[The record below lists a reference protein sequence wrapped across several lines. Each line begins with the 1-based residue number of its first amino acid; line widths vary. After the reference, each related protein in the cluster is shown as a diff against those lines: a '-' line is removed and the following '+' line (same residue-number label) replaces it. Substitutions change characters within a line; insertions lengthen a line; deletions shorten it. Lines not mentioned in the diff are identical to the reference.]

1 MSHWSTSWWKL
12 LARSLGRGGSL
23 SVAGAVTADA
33 VALAACWHLAY
44 LFRMGVERWQ
54 PARAWY
60 DDYVLAAVVCANLLG
75 LAWAGLYR
83 MPWRFFGFA
92 ELSRIVAVVGGVGVV
107 GGVVVVSAE
116 LSKVA
121 RSVLVLHPVFSI
133 LALCLMRM
141 MVRVL
146 WEHAQRQMA
155 AAQPGTVR
163 RAVMMGAGP
172 AAQVLLQRL
181 RGQGGWLVVAAF
193 DDEPALQGRSVL
205 GVPVK
210 GRLGSVAESK
220 LLPKVDYVI
229 VAIPPAREAEHA
241 RAMELAYRTGK
252 TVVPWEPASA

>member
-1 MSHWSTSWWKL
+1 MRSASNLWKPL
-12 LARSLGRGGSL
+12 VRALGRGGL
-23 SVAGAVTADA
+23 AATALAVAADA
-33 VALAACWHLAY
+33 LALAACWHLGY

-54 PARAWY
+54 PARPWY
-60 DDYVLAAVVCANLLG
+60 DDYVLAAVVAANLLG

-92 ELSRIVAVVGGVGVV
+92 ELSRIVGVVGVV
-107 GGVVVVSAE
+107 GVVSGVAVVSAE

-141 MVRVL
+141 VVRVV
-146 WEHAQRQMA
+146 WEHAQRQAA
-155 AAQPGTVR
+155 AAQPGAVR
-163 RAVMMGAGP
+163 RALLLGAGP
-172 AAQVLLQRL
+172 SAQVLVQRL

-193 DDEPALQGRSVL
+193 DDAPELQGRSVL
-205 GVPVK
+205 GIPVK
-210 GRLGSVAESK
+210 GRLGAVAESK

-229 VAIPPAREAEHA
+229 VAIPPAQEAEHA

-252 TVVPWEPASA
+252 TVVPWEPASV

>member
-1 MSHWSTSWWKL
+1 MNLWLMPGWKL
-12 LARSLGRGGSL
+12 LARSFGRGGPL

-92 ELSRIVAVVGGVGVV
+92 ELSRIVAVVGGVGVL
-107 GGVVVVSAE
+107 GGVVVSAE

-141 MVRVL
+141 VARVV
-146 WEHAQRQMA
+146 WEHAQRQVA
-155 AAQPGTVR
+155 AAPPGAMR
-163 RAVMMGAGP
+163 RALLLGAGP
-172 AAQVLLQRL
+172 SAQVLVQRL

-193 DDEPALQGRSVL
+193 DDAPALQGRSVL
-205 GVPVK
+205 GIPVK
-210 GRLGSVAESK
+210 GRLGAVAESK

-229 VAIPPAREAEHA
+229 VAIPPAQEAEHA
-241 RAMELAYRTGK
+241 RAMELAYRTSK
-252 TVVPWEPASA
+252 TVVPWEPGSA

>member
-1 MSHWSTSWWKL
+1 MVR
-12 LARSLGRGGSL
+12 ALGRGGL
-23 SVAGAVTADA
+23 AATALAVAADA
-33 VALAACWHLAY
+33 LALAACWHLGY

-54 PARAWY
+54 PARPWY
-60 DDYVLAAVVCANLLG
+60 DDYVLAAVVAANLLG

-92 ELSRIVAVVGGVGVV
+92 ELSRIVGVVGVV
-107 GGVVVVSAE
+107 GVVSGVAVVSAE

-141 MVRVL
+141 VVRVV
-146 WEHAQRQMA
+146 WEHAQRQAA
-155 AAQPGTVR
+155 AAQPGAVR
-163 RAVMMGAGP
+163 RALLLGAGP
-172 AAQVLLQRL
+172 SAQVLVQRL

-193 DDEPALQGRSVL
+193 DDAPALQGRSVL
-205 GVPVK
+205 GIPVK
-210 GRLGSVAESK
+210 GRLGAVAESK

-229 VAIPPAREAEHA
+229 VAIPPAQEAEHA

-252 TVVPWEPASA
+252 TVVPWEPASV